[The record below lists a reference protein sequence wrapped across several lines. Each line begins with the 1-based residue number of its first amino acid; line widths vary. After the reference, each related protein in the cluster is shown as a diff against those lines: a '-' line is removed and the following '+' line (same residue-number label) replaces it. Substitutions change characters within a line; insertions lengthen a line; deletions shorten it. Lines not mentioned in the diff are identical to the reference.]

1 MDRLITDRLI
11 IRPITEQDYS
21 DICKYGCDEGTG
33 KYMIYW
39 PKSKQ
44 NIRKFID
51 ECTTSMNSSTVTW
64 YEFAIKL
71 KENNKVIGNISLMIK
86 EQFAEIGWISN
97 SEYWNNGYMTEAV
110 REIIKYAFHKL
121 YITKIIATCTNKN
134 RASYRVMEKCGLTK
148 IKEEKN
154 YKSIK
159 QGIEVKYNK
168 LTYCIEK

>member
-1 MDRLITDRLI
+1 MDTLITDRLV

-21 DICKYGCDEGTG
+21 DICEYGCDEDTG

-39 PKSKQ
+39 PKSKE

-51 ECTTSMNSSTVTW
+51 ECISSMNSNNVTW

-71 KENNKVIGNISLMIK
+71 KENNKVIGNISLIIK

-97 SEYWNNGYMTEAV
+97 SVYWNNGYMTEAV

-121 YITKIIATCTNKN
+121 YITMIIATCTNKN
-134 RASYRVMEKCGLTK
+134 RASYRVMEKCGMTK

-154 YKSIK
+154 YKSMK

>member
-1 MDRLITDRLI
+1 MDMLITDKLI
-11 IRPITEQDYS
+11 IRPIAEPDYS
-21 DICKYGCDEGTG
+21 DICEYGCDEDTG

-39 PKSKQ
+39 PKSKE

-51 ECTTSMNSSTVTW
+51 ECATSMNSNTVTW

-71 KENNKVIGNISLMIK
+71 KENNKVIGNISLMIN

-97 SEYWNNGYMTEAV
+97 KAYWNNGYMTEAV
-110 REIIKYAFHKL
+110 REIIKYAFYKL
-121 YITKIIATCTNKN
+121 NITKIRSTCTNKN
-134 RASYRVMEKCGLTK
+134 PASYRVMEKCGMTK

-159 QGIEVKYNK
+159 HGIEVEYDK
-168 LTYCIEK
+168 LTYCIER